1 MLGCCTQRLSK
12 HGFIK
17 FLCCG
22 QYVGIIE
29 ISGAGI
35 EHTTPQD
42 GFHLFC
48 HDCFNVIRPQ
58 LIGLF
63 IIKNLREAVLH
74 RVRCDGIAGGH
85 INAQRSNQGVE
96 PGSQSHTVTSVN
108 IVLTDGRDG
117 SNLEYHA
124 IVQRNGADLLQRT
137 ADRIRCEGQVF
148 QCGVQV
154 HRCPVVQTDD
164 GRHQHTALQNEL
176 LFIR

>member
-1 MLGCCTQRLSK
+1 MARSSGLSSMLRRIPGTSVICSAVPRWLGCCTQRLSK

-48 HDCFNVIRPQ
+48 HDCFNVVRPQ
-58 LIGLF
+58 LVGLF
-63 IIKNLREAVLH
+63 IIKNLGEVVLH
-74 RVRCDGIAGGH
+74 RMRCDGITGGH
-85 INAQRSNQGVE
+85 INTHRGQQRVE
-96 PGSQSHTVTSVN
+96 PGVQHDPVAAVN
-108 IVLTDGRDG
+108 IILPDGRDG

-124 IVQRNGADLLQRT
+124 IVQREWRRPAPT
-137 ADRIRCEGQVF
+137 H
-148 QCGVQV
+148 CGS
-154 HRCPVVQTDD
+154 HPV
-164 GRHQHTALQNEL
+164 
-176 LFIR
+176 